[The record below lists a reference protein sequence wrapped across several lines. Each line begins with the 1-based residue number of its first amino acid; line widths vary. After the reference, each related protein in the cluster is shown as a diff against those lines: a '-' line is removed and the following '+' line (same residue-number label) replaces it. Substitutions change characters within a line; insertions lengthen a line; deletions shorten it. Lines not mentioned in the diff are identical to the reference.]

1 MTPRWAD
8 RWLEISI
15 EADRESVDDL
25 VGLLGR
31 HCPGGAAVEYRPVET
46 LQGVGERATVKGFLP
61 ACDKE
66 TCRKLEIVLLLL
78 GQTSPISAPQIR
90 TLEPRDWSE
99 SWKAFFPP
107 QHIGARTVIVPTW
120 RDYTPGPG
128 EVVIRLDPGMAFG
141 TGLHASTRLCLIAME
156 RLPLR
161 GAKVLDV
168 GTGSGILAIA
178 AALQGAK
185 SVKAIDIDPV
195 AVRVAQD
202 NAALNRVAGIVQV
215 ERTTLGPNA
224 TTGVSA
230 DASGFD
236 ILLVNILAETI
247 VEMGPAIAGA
257 MRVGGVLV
265 ASGVI
270 CEKTN
275 MVTRALAASGLV
287 IDDRLQEDDWVAL
300 VGHKA

>member
-1 MTPRWAD
+1 MTPGWAD
-8 RWLEISI
+8 RWLEISV

-120 RDYTPGPG
+120 RDHTPGPG

-141 TGLHASTRLCLIAME
+141 TGLHASTRLCLILTSYF
-156 RLPLR
+156 RLTTTTKHNSSKTWLAVDAQAAPMIP
-161 GAKVLDV
+161 VD
-168 GTGSGILAIA
+168 GTKTQASTALTRPQINRSIAEISG
-178 AALQGAK
+178 
-185 SVKAIDIDPV
+185 DP
-195 AVRVAQD
+195 
-202 NAALNRVAGIVQV
+202 
-215 ERTTLGPNA
+215 
-224 TTGVSA
+224 
-230 DASGFD
+230 
-236 ILLVNILAETI
+236 
-247 VEMGPAIAGA
+247 
-257 MRVGGVLV
+257 
-265 ASGVI
+265 
-270 CEKTN
+270 
-275 MVTRALAASGLV
+275 
-287 IDDRLQEDDWVAL
+287 
-300 VGHKA
+300 